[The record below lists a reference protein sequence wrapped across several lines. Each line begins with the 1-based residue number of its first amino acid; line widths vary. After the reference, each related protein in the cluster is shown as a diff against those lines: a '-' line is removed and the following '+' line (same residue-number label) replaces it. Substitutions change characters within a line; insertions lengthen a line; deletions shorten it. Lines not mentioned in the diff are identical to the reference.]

1 MYFTIMF
8 TLTWPH
14 CIGQSRIK
22 EVLEAAI
29 ANRSLGHAY
38 LFSGDEGAGKFAAA
52 LDVTLSLL
60 CESTAKR
67 PCLACPSCK
76 KVMEYSHPD
85 FHLIMP
91 VILGTE
97 HKSDGDLNA
106 KGWAVI
112 AERAKERI
120 RDPYSAADRSK
131 APSIPVDWIR
141 EVTHTIRGGSYSGG
155 VNVAI
160 LDCVDSLKAESAN
173 SMLKILEE
181 PPPGT
186 VLLLLTDRIS
196 EVLPTI
202 VSRCQIVRFAWLS
215 PDEIRAELVCRFGE
229 EAASADGGITDT
241 GSLGKSLEL
250 YRNPAA
256 GVIADAAAFLDL
268 CGEGSWMEIAKRID
282 DMADWKDLARY
293 EKFFAVIMDLVRE
306 AFLQEL
312 PASGNV
318 FLAKPVWRAK
328 KSLTNA
334 QVAATLEI
342 CGRSIAAVRG
352 YAGILL
358 VLSNSAI
365 ALAEVFGGKKQ

>member
-1 MYFTIMF
+1 
-8 TLTWPH
+8 
-14 CIGQSRIK
+14 
-22 EVLEAAI
+22 
-29 ANRSLGHAY
+29 
-38 LFSGDEGAGKFAAA
+38 
-52 LDVTLSLL
+52 
-60 CESTAKR
+60 
-67 PCLACPSCK
+67 
-76 KVMEYSHPD
+76 
-85 FHLIMP
+85 MP

-120 RDPYSAADRSK
+120 RDPYSAPDRSK

-160 LDCVDSLKAESAN
+160 LDGVDSLKAESAN

-215 PDEIRAELVCRFGE
+215 PDAIRAELVCRFGE